1 MANWCRGI
9 LKIRGTRE
17 NIIKFLTE
25 EVVYFVAEKQSD
37 GKYKNIAIP
46 LLNVNAE
53 YKEGIE
59 FEECS
64 RDLKLNIKYFKR
76 CLGGVINCLLSEE
89 SFEREDGTY
98 IVPFD
103 FETKWGIIPDE
114 FIALSKTCGVDIRGK
129 FYECGMEFTQEIE
142 VIDGDLTLWKELDY
156 KDYEWECENPYW
168 GG

>member
-17 NIIKFLTE
+17 NIIKFLNE

-46 LLNVNAE
+46 SLNVNAE
-53 YKEGIE
+53 YEEGIE

-103 FETKWGIIPDE
+103 FETKWEIIPDE
-114 FIALSKTCGVDIRGK
+114 FIELSKTCGVDIRGK
-129 FYECGMEFTQEIE
+129 FYECGMGFTQEIE